1 VIIYTQTFPF
11 YFLYLVSDH
20 ASKLLTCLFLLKL
33 PYTHSRLKTYT
44 QSIKYIIV
52 NSTNNIVL
60 QKDWQNLQNLIN
72 FNQYILL
79 HVLLLPPLLL
89 VYYNTHLTAFS
100 RTTWV
105 SWYHKGKA
113 SLDLNEAR
121 DDRVLGWQWH
131 QLDHTQTIC
140 TSLQTDLHT
149 NTSSHKFYRPDA
161 LPDAQPTVPE
171 H

>member
-1 VIIYTQTFPF
+1 LI
-11 YFLYLVSDH
+11 SN
-20 ASKLLTCLFLLKL
+20 
-33 PYTHSRLKTYT
+33 TYT

-161 LPDAQPTVPE
+161 LPDAQPTVSE